1 MSPEALRKKRIG
13 EVKGLQRK
21 LTKEEYGFDNKFLAE
36 KKQQIT
42 GDKKKSSKDMTPLEL
57 FKYRKS
63 LQYERDLMDLK
74 KEYGDNLLE
83 IQPGKTLIERLL
95 PEKWVQ
101 PMLSAEARL

>member
-1 MSPEALRKKRIG
+1 
-13 EVKGLQRK
+13 
-21 LTKEEYGFDNKFLAE
+21 
-36 KKQQIT
+36 
-42 GDKKKSSKDMTPLEL
+42 MTPLEL

-101 PMLSAEARL
+101 PMLSAEARLKARESKTVSGLVFMSQLYRIFTPPCLSPPTGIR